1 MEFDSK
7 LLEASTKA
15 FFKEF
20 SPVKHHIDSFDRFID
35 HGMQEI
41 INEVAS
47 FEPNVL
53 PPGFADAKVKFGG
66 ISIEKPQHQEIDG
79 SVTFLTPGEARIRDL
94 TYASPL
100 MIKLTLEHDGVEE
113 EPASAELGKL
123 PIMVRSK
130 VCPTNTLSAEELIKN
145 GEDPDDPGGYFII
158 NGTERVIIAI
168 EDLIPNLPL
177 LENKTSTGFEVARLF
192 SEIPGLRI
200 PHMLERTREGL
211 VRVSFTRVSKIPLTV
226 LFKALGIKSDKQMM
240 EYLSADDRLAE
251 EVLVNLEAIKEVE
264 SSEDA
269 LDKIG
274 REMRLGQGKEYR
286 IQRVQNVIDQFLLP
300 HLGTTP
306 SNRIEKA
313 RFLGKLAERLL
324 FFHLKVIPEDDKD
337 CYENKRL
344 KLAGDLMQQLFRSVF
359 RAMVQDMR
367 YSFERIARRGRV
379 PPLNTIIR
387 SQLFSQRLES
397 ALGTGYWVGGR
408 TGVSQHL
415 QRLNFMDTISHLRRV
430 LSPLTTSQPH
440 FEARQ
445 LHPTHWGKLCASETP
460 EGQNIGLRKN
470 LALLARVT
478 YESDTEAVL
487 GKIREL
493 GVK

>member
-1 MEFDSK
+1 MKFDSK
-7 LLEASTKA
+7 LLEACAKS
-15 FFKEF
+15 FFREF
-20 SPVKHHIDSFDRFID
+20 SMVRHHIDSFDRFVD
-35 HGMQEI
+35 SGMQEI
-41 INEVAS
+41 IDEVKS
-47 FEPNVL
+47 FEPNVF
-53 PPGFADAKVKFGG
+53 PPGFANAKIKFGK

-79 SVTFLTPGEARIRDL
+79 SLSFLTPGECRVREL
-94 TYASPL
+94 TYAAPL

-113 EPASAELGKL
+113 EPVTAELGRL

-130 VCPTNTLSAEELIKN
+130 VCPTSETSEEELISM
-145 GEDPDDPGGYFII
+145 GEDPVDPGGYFII

-177 LENKTSTGFEVARLF
+177 MEEKNTGFEVARLF

-200 PHMLERTREGL
+200 PHLLQRTREGL
-211 VRVSFTRVSKIPLTV
+211 IRVSFTRVSNVPITV
-226 LFKALGIKSDKQMM
+226 IFMALGLTSDKSIMNH
-240 EYLSADDRLAE
+240 LSADERLVE
-251 EVLVNLEAIKEVE
+251 DVMVNMEATKDIE
-264 SSEDA
+264 SPEDA

-274 REMRLGQGKEYR
+274 REMRLGQGREYR
-286 IQRVQNVIDQFLLP
+286 VQRVKNVIDQFLLP
-300 HLGTTP
+300 HLGTD
-306 SNRIEKA
+306 EKA
-313 RFLGKLAERLL
+313 RLEKARYLGKLAERLMY
-324 FFHLKVIPEDDKD
+324 FHRGLVAEDDKD
-337 CYENKRL
+337 CYSNKRL

-387 SQLFSQRLES
+387 SQLFTQRLES

-478 YESDTEAVL
+478 YESSTEDVV
-487 GKIREL
+487 GKLKEL

>member
-1 MEFDSK
+1 MKFDSK
-7 LLEASTKA
+7 ILGVATEA
-15 FFKEF
+15 FFREF
-20 SPVKHHIDSFDRFID
+20 SMVRHHIDSFNRFLDR
-35 HGMQEI
+35 GMQEI
-41 INEVAS
+41 IDEVGY

-53 PPGFADAKVKFGG
+53 PPGYASAKVKFGQL
-66 ISIEKPQHQEIDG
+66 SVEKPMHQEIDG
-79 SVTFLTPGEARIRDL
+79 SLSFLTPGEARIREL
-94 TYASPL
+94 TYAAPL
-100 MIKLTLEHDGVEE
+100 MLNLTLEHDGIEE
-113 EPASAELGKL
+113 EAAQAELGRL
-123 PIMVRSK
+123 PVMVRSK
-130 VCPTNTLSAEELIKN
+130 ACPTSEMIEEELIKM
-145 GEDPDDPGGYFII
+145 GEDPVDPGGYFII

-168 EDLIPNLPL
+168 EDLVPDLPL
-177 LENKTSTGFEVARLF
+177 LERKALGIEVVRLF

-200 PHMLERTREGL
+200 PHLLERAKDGL
-211 VRVSFTRVSKIPLTV
+211 VRVSFTRVSKVPICV
-226 LFKALGIKSDKQMM
+226 LFLALGLKSDKEMM
-240 EYLSADDRLAE
+240 ECLSTDSRLAE
-251 EVLVNLEAIKEVE
+251 DVLVNLESIKDVGNV
-264 SSEDA
+264 EDA

-274 REMRLGQGKEYR
+274 REMRLGQGREYR
-286 IQRVQNVIDQFLLP
+286 VQRVQNVIDQFLLP
-300 HLGTTP
+300 HIGTSP
-306 SNRIEKA
+306 EARAEKA
-313 RFLGKLAERLL
+313 RFMGKLAERLMY
-324 FFHLKVIPEDDKD
+324 FHQGVIPEDDKD
-337 CYENKRL
+337 CYSNKRL

-415 QRLNFMDTISHLRRV
+415 QRLNFMDTVSHLRRV

-478 YESDTEAVL
+478 YEAGTEEL
-487 GKIREL
+487 LNKLLEL

>member
-1 MEFDSK
+1 M
-7 LLEASTKA
+7 
-15 FFKEF
+15 
-20 SPVKHHIDSFDRFID
+20 VRHHIDSFNRFLEV
-35 HGMQEI
+35 GMQEI
-41 INEVAS
+41 VDEVKS

-53 PPGFADAKVKFGG
+53 PPGFADARVRFGKLQV
-66 ISIEKPQHQEIDG
+66 EKPLHQEIDG
-79 SVTFLTPGEARIRDL
+79 SLTFLQPGEARVREL
-94 TYASPL
+94 TYAAPL
-100 MIKLTLEHDGVEE
+100 NIKLTLEHDGVEE
-113 EPASAELGKL
+113 EPVVAELGRL

-130 VCPTNTLSAEELIKN
+130 ACPTSEMSEEELIEI
-145 GEDPDDPGGYFII
+145 GEDPGDPGGYFII

-168 EDLIPNLPL
+168 EDLVPNLPL
-177 LENKTSTGFEVARLF
+177 LETKSTGFEVARLF

-200 PHMLERTREGL
+200 PHMLERTRDGL
-211 VRVSFTRVSKIPLTV
+211 VRVSFTRVSKVPVAV
-226 LFKALGIKSDKQMM
+226 LFMALGVSSDKKMM
-240 EYLSADDRLAE
+240 EFLSTDQRLLE
-251 EVLVNLEAIKEVE
+251 DVLVNLESVKEITSPE
-264 SSEDA
+264 EA

-274 REMRLGQGKEYR
+274 REMRLGQGREYR
-286 IQRVQNVIDQFLLP
+286 VQRVQNVIDQFLLP

-306 SNRIEKA
+306 DSRAEKA
-313 RFLGKLAERLL
+313 RFMGKLSERLM
-324 FFHLKVIPEDDKD
+324 FYHQEVVPADDKD
-337 CYENKRL
+337 CYANKRL

-470 LALLARVT
+470 LALMARVT
-478 YESDTEAVL
+478 YESATDDVARMLKE
-487 GKIREL
+487 E